1 LALKPWNREDIA
13 FPEQYSRRG
22 RQVMGSFIDS
32 SLSLLARQTHPV
44 ISLAMGCPGPD
55 AFPLDDIARVV
66 GEIMGREAAVALNYG
81 PTEGDALL
89 RRQLLEAEAVAS
101 DLEVNPDCLIVTS
114 GGMQGLDLVN
124 KLLINPGDIVVA
136 ELPSYSNGLATVHNY
151 EGRLTQIP
159 LDAEGL
165 SVAECRNRFDKAAV
179 KPKLFYVIPSFQNPS
194 GITMSLGRRHELLDL
209 ARSYRAMVLEDDPYG
224 DLRFE
229 GESVPSLFALDKERG
244 TVISVRTF
252 SKIFS
257 PGIRVGWVLA
267 PRNVIAKMVAAKQSM
282 DTCTNILGQ
291 KIVGRLMA
299 EGTMRR
305 HILRLRQEY
314 RLKRD
319 LMLASLDR
327 RFGREPGFTWTRPEG
342 GFFLWM
348 TFPEGVS
355 AEALFP
361 VALAGGVAFI
371 PGPAFTVHGGLTN
384 AVRLCFTYP
393 LTHEIDEAIRRLR
406 TAYQSSSARRIGQP

>member
-1 LALKPWNREDIA
+1 LKPWNRDDIA

-22 RQVMGSFIDS
+22 RGVMGSFIDS

-55 AFPLDDIARVV
+55 AFPLEDVARIV
-66 GEIMGREAAVALNYG
+66 GEIMDREAAVALNYG

-101 DLEVNPDCLIVTS
+101 GLEVNPDCLIVTS
-114 GGMQGLDLVN
+114 GGMQGLDLVD
-124 KLLINPGDIVVA
+124 KLLINPGDVVVA

-165 SVAECRNRFDKAAV
+165 SVAECRKRFDKTV
-179 KPKLFYVIPSFQNPS
+179 IKPKLFYVIPSFQNPS

-209 ARSYRAMVLEDDPYG
+209 ARRYGAMVLEDDPYG

-229 GESVPSLFALDKERG
+229 GESVPSLFALDKGRG

-267 PRNVIAKMVAAKQSM
+267 PRNVITKMIAAKQSM
-282 DTCTNILGQ
+282 DTCTNVLGQ

-299 EGTMRR
+299 EGIMRR
-305 HILRLRQEY
+305 HILRLRHEY
-314 RLKRD
+314 RVKRD

-327 RFGREPGFTWTRPEG
+327 RFGGESGFTWTRPEG

-355 AEALFP
+355 AEGLFP

-384 AVRLCFTYP
+384 AARLCFTYP

-406 TAYQSSSARRIGQP
+406 TAYESSSARRIDQP